1 MIKYVKDYT
10 ALIHVTKANVNASKQ
25 KIVYY
30 FDGKIETVT
39 FADSSEFDD
48 AVAALDGFLVIGT
61 VYYNKNRLS
70 VATQNGAAVTYDF
83 IGNVTITHQY
93 DDVSEADSAIAELED
108 SFVEINGKWYNG
120 VQLVVANTNP
130 EPFEITYDFGGE
142 QIKAVYADQSEYD
155 DAIAKLESISGMPG
169 GGGSGTKKVATPRF
183 SPAAG
188 GVPSGT
194 TVTITC
200 STDGATI
207 HYTTDGTAPTA
218 SSPTYSSP
226 IAITADTT
234 IKAIAVKTGMDNSS
248 VASASYTIVLPKVAT
263 PTFVPSAGEVLSG
276 TTVTITCATAG
287 AEIHYTTDGTV
298 PTADSPVYSTA
309 IEITAATTI
318 KAIAVKEDY
327 QDSAVATAAYTIGI
341 PTAEA
346 PTFVPNGGEVNKGS
360 TVTLSTTTPGGV
372 IHYTTNGSTPTASS
386 PVYEDPIA
394 INANTTIK
402 AITIADGYKNSS
414 VVTKNFT
421 VPAVTLYRYIGLYN
435 MVDDGEGDVDPAYQI
450 TSANA
455 ATLIPN
461 IAWLETNIYNAASG
475 VDAKQPAT
483 TRSWGSSGAGEKPFT
498 SNAQAEVG
506 YQAVYAYPTS
516 LGALTSITQNGFE
529 MLESSFTRVTL
540 TLDGEEYYVYF
551 LTDPAGY
558 PSETVKFSFN

>member
-10 ALIHVTKANVNASKQ
+10 SLIQITKANVNPTKL
-25 KIVYY
+25 KITYY
-30 FDGKIETVT
+30 FSGKIETVT
-39 FADSSEFDD
+39 FADSGEFDD
-48 AVAALDGFLVIGT
+48 AVDALDGFLVIGT

-83 IGNVTITHQY
+83 VGNVTIKHQY
-93 DDVSEADSAIAELED
+93 ADVSEADSAIAELED

-155 DAIAKLESISGMPG
+155 DAIAKLESISGMPGG

-248 VASASYTIVLPKVAT
+248 VATANYTIVLPKVAN
-263 PTFVPSAGEVLSG
+263 PTFTPSAGEVLSG
-276 TTVTITCATAG
+276 TTVAINCTTDG

-318 KAIAVKEDY
+318 KAIAIKEDY
-327 QDSAVATAAYTIGI
+327 RDSDVATAAYTIGQ

-386 PVYEDPIA
+386 PVYENPIA

-455 ATLIPN
+455 ATLIPDL
-461 IAWLETNIYNAASG
+461 AWLESNVYNEASG
-475 VDAKQPAT
+475 ESAKLPAT
-483 TRSWGSSGAGEKPFT
+483 TKSWGSQSSEKT
-498 SNAQAEVG
+498 MRSNTQAEVG
-506 YQAVYAYPTS
+506 YQAVYAYPAS
-516 LGALTSITQNGFE
+516 LGELTAITTNGFDCFG
-529 MLESSFTRVTL
+529 SFTHVTL
-540 TLDGEEYYVYF
+540 TLDGESYLVYF
-551 LTDPAGY
+551 LTDPSGL
-558 PSETVKFSFN
+558 PSQNVKFSFN

>member
-70 VATQNGAAVTYDF
+70 IATQTGAVVTYDF
-83 IGNVTITHQY
+83 LGNVTINHQY

-130 EPFEITYDFGGE
+130 SSFEITYDFGGE
-142 QIKAVYADQSEYD
+142 QIKVAYADSTEFD
-155 DAIAKLESISGMPG
+155 DAIAKLENISGMPGG

-200 STDGATI
+200 ATEGAVI

-248 VASASYTIVLPKVAT
+248 VASASYTIVLPKVAN
-263 PTFVPSAGEVLSG
+263 PTFTPSAGEVLSG

-287 AEIHYTTDGTV
+287 ADIYYTTDGST
-298 PTADSPVYSTA
+298 PSDESTKYTAP

-318 KAIAVKEDY
+318 KAIGIATDY
-327 QDSAVATAAYTIGI
+327 QDSSVVTAAYTIGQ

-346 PTFVPNGGEVNKGS
+346 PTFVPNGGEVSKGS

-372 IHYTTNGSTPTASS
+372 IHYTTDGSTPTASS

-402 AITIADGYKNSS
+402 ALTIADGYKNSS

-421 VPAVTLYRYIGLYN
+421 VPAVTLYRYIGMYN
-435 MVDDGEGDVDPAYQI
+435 MVDDGEGDVDPAYQL

-455 ATLIPN
+455 STLITGLSWFEEN
-461 IAWLETNIYNAASG
+461 VYNAASG
-475 VDAKQPAT
+475 EASKLTAT
-483 TRSWGSSGAGEKPFT
+483 TRAWGTPSSEKPMT

-506 YQAVYAYPTS
+506 YQIVYAYPKS
-516 LGALTSITQNGFE
+516 LGELTKVTNAGFD
-529 MLESSFTRVTL
+529 STNSYTHVTM
-540 TLDGEEYYVYF
+540 TFDGEEYYVYF
-551 LTDPAGY
+551 LTDPSGR
-558 PSETVKFSFN
+558 PSQTATLSFS